1 VPAVRT
7 TFVHL
12 ADVHLGTE
20 QYGSPE
26 RYDDFARAF
35 LDVVQYAVRERVQ
48 FVLIAGDLFNKFALD
63 PRTLLQAVTA
73 LEQLKSAGILVF
85 AIEGNHD
92 RSNYRSEMS
101 WLTYL
106 AYHRL
111 LSRLDVE
118 IREGTVVVTPYD
130 PARGRGTYVDL
141 DGVRIIGLRYVGA
154 MTPRLIEMVAPQL
167 AALPPAEFTICMA
180 HFGMNGVLPQYS
192 GGLTLAQVEPL
203 RRSVDYLALGHIHK
217 RYEIDN
223 WIFNPGS
230 IETWRMDEAHW
241 PRGFYHVQVD
251 TAATPAVTVKHIENR
266 RRPFLMID
274 LPVQGL
280 RSPEELYAAARQV
293 LEERAARFRGER
305 PVVVLV
311 LEKEL
316 LFDRQALDRE
326 RLEALALETL
336 DPVVVQIR
344 DYTVSRAFTPDAEE
358 RGEAREVLELGVF
371 RDLLSNDE
379 RFRPLA
385 EEWAKLTQ
393 ELKRLV
399 LDEEAPQKIVEH
411 VRLRRNELMRRQAAV
426 PAPSMGPENPAGM

>member
-1 VPAVRT
+1 MRAS
-7 TFVHL
+7 FVHL

-26 RYDDFARAF
+26 RYNDFARAF
-35 LDVVQYAVRERVQ
+35 LDIVQYAVRERVQ

-73 LEQLKSAGILVF
+73 LEQLKNAGIPVF

-111 LSRLDVE
+111 LSRLDIE
-118 IREGTVVVTPYD
+118 HREGAVCVTPYD

-141 DGVRIIGLRYVGA
+141 DGVRILGLRYVGA

-180 HFGMNGVLPQYS
+180 HFGMDGVLPQYS
-192 GGLTLAQVEPL
+192 GGLTLAQVQPL
-203 RRSVDYLALGHIHK
+203 RHHVDYLALGHIHK

-230 IETWRMDEAHW
+230 TETWRMDEAHW
-241 PRGFYHVQVD
+241 PRGFYHVHVD
-251 TAATPAVTVKHIENR
+251 TAATPRVVFEHIENR
-266 RRPFLMID
+266 RRPFLTID
-274 LPVQGL
+274 LPVHGL
-280 RSPEELYAAARQV
+280 RSPEELYAAAQQV
-293 LEERAARFRGER
+293 LEDRAARFHGER

-311 LEKEL
+311 LRGGLEFDHHALSREQLEEL
-316 LFDRQALDRE
+316 VRRVFDPVSVQVRDYSVEREFASEIEDPRASLAQIELGVLTDLLKNDARYAPQAGE
-326 RLEALALETL
+326 WARLIVETKQLALENES
-336 DPVVVQIR
+336 P
-344 DYTVSRAFTPDAEE
+344 E
-358 RGEAREVLELGVF
+358 
-371 RDLLSNDE
+371 
-379 RFRPLA
+379 
-385 EEWAKLTQ
+385 
-393 ELKRLV
+393 
-399 LDEEAPQKIVEH
+399 KIVEH
-411 VRLRRNELMRRQAAV
+411 LRRRREHLLSTAHAA
-426 PAPSMGPENPAGM
+426 PARPDRPVAGT